1 MPTSRSLSSILLDQI
16 VRRNRARVLKWTGK
30 HRASPWMR
38 PNEEDLIRDV
48 LRTLQ
53 PKRCL
58 EWGGG
63 LSTVQF
69 PALLPADARW
79 LTIEHDTG
87 WAKQLAT
94 MVTRP
99 GVTVR
104 HIPPDQPNFTGD
116 GDAVSFASYLNAA
129 ESEAPYDLIFIDGRA
144 RAAGVERAQHL
155 IAPKGVVIL
164 HDANRDAYLGPTAFF
179 KHQLLFRD
187 IRAQRPRV
195 SGGVW
200 LGSPERDLSALID
213 VAMHRRVWAF
223 YAGIGRAFA

>member
-1 MPTSRSLSSILLDQI
+1 MPTSRTLSSLLLDQI
-16 VRRNRARVLKWTGK
+16 VRRSRTRILKWTGK

-48 LRTLQ
+48 LRALQ

-69 PALLPADARW
+69 PALLGADARW

-104 HIPPDQPNFTGD
+104 HIPPDQPGFTGD
-116 GDAVSFASYLNAA
+116 GDAVSFAAYLDAA

-144 RAAGVERAQHL
+144 RAAGVERARNL
-155 IAPKGVVIL
+155 IAPQGVVIL
-164 HDANRDAYLGPTAFF
+164 HDANRDAYLERTTAFE
-179 KHQLLFRD
+179 HQLLFRD
-187 IRAQRPRV
+187 VRAQRPRV

-200 LGSPERDLSALID
+200 LGSPERDLHALID
-213 VAMHRRVWAF
+213 VGLHRRVWAF
-223 YAGIGRAFA
+223 YAGIGRPFA